1 MPTEY
6 ATRVEQLDRKHPGLR
21 QLIDLMLDG
30 HGGLAEIRE
39 AVKEKFG
46 EEIATSTLGS
56 YKLKRWRPRRDWIDA
71 IKNRAQ
77 AFSELISDGKMA
89 DIQQAQ
95 LFEQIQAAMDDG
107 ARLDPEFAMSEQ
119 RKLLALQL
127 KREQLDQEKKKLELQ
142 IERARRELKEAT
154 DEAERKLKSGEA
166 LTIDDINRVRS
177 RVFGLPPKV
186 AASS

>member
-127 KREQLDQEKKKLELQ
+127 KREQLEQSKKALELKIQ
-142 IERARRELKEAT
+142 QMTKQTEEAI
-154 DEAERKLKSGEA
+154 DEAEQKTKRGESLSVA
-166 LTIDDINRVRS
+166 DINRIRE
-177 RVFGLPPKV
+177 RVFGLPEI
-186 AASS
+186 AAGH